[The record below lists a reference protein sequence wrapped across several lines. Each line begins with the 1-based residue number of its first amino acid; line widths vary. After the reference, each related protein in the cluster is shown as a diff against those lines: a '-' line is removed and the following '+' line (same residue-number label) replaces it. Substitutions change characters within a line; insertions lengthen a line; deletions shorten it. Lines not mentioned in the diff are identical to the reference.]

1 MRHDVTLQDGTL
13 TLRPLTPED
22 LPALCALADADLDE
36 YRQMGTL
43 PNTPASYEAALD
55 SPTEM
60 PFVIL
65 VGDELAG
72 STRYGDIRAA
82 HAGLEIGW
90 TWLARKW
97 HSTGVNRRM
106 KRLLLTHAF
115 ERMGME
121 RVQLKTDVRNTRSQR
136 AIEKLGAL
144 KEGVLRAHLRR
155 PDGTL
160 RDTVMYSVTRADW
173 PAVQARLS
181 QD

>member
-43 PNTPASYEAALD
+43 PNTPAYYEAALD

-65 VGDELAG
+65 VAGELAG

-97 HSTGVNRRM
+97 HGTGVNRRM

-136 AIEKLGAL
+136 AIEKLGAV

-160 RDTVMYSVTRADW
+160 RDTVMYSFTRADW

>member
-97 HSTGVNRRM
+97 HGTGVNRRM

-136 AIEKLGAL
+136 AIEKLGAV

-173 PAVQARLS
+173 PAVQARLG